1 MVHTMLMQKGML
13 RRGRRAINFG
23 VAEARQLYSRQANS
37 TTSPM
42 NQHTFTGLQPSPKI

>member
-1 MVHTMLMQKGML
+1 MQKGVF

-23 VAEARQLYSRQANS
+23 VAEARQLYSRQANP

-42 NQHTFTGLQPSPKI
+42 NQHMLTGLQPSPKI